1 MRVFVL
7 ARSSCLGRF
16 CKPSQFT
23 YDWLKLKGSNNKG
36 LDGADRFLSES
47 GSRVDHLFWEQVHAG
62 SSPVFPTNAGGK
74 LPVTTKRLVNFF
86 HYYKRG
92 EGPLLIT
99 GGVV

>member
-7 ARSSCLGRF
+7 ARLSCFSQF

-23 YDWLKLKGSNNKG
+23 YDWLELKGSDDKG
-36 LDGADRFLSES
+36 LDRTNRFLSES

-62 SSPVFPTNAGGK
+62 SNPVFPTNAGGK
-74 LPVTTKRLVNFF
+74 LPVTAKRLVNFF
-86 HYYKRG
+86 HYYKRS